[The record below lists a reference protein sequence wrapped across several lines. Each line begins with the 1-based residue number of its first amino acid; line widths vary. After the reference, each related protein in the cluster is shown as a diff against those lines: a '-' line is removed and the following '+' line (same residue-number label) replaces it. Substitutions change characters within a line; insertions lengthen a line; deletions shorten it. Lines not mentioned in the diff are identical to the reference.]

1 MQLRTNFQN
10 ACRMVFRRPVSYSEK
25 VPSEKPPKTFFDL
38 TVCVYLKQRND
49 VLVGH
54 YKFTIAIG
62 QSR

>member
-38 TVCVYLKQRND
+38 TVAGLHSLLSHCTVCIVHAGGD
-49 VLVGH
+49 
-54 YKFTIAIG
+54 
-62 QSR
+62 